1 MRRYSISP
9 VDGPCNR
16 GTAATIGRTPET
28 RTGQMAGPRDSPLR
42 WLPFMLAVMLT
53 TFGMQTAIAVEL
65 VATIPLSGVK
75 GRIDHLAA
83 DPTGHRLFVAAL
95 GNDSVEVI
103 DTQSSAR
110 RTIPGLGEPQGLLY
124 LATPDRLFIANAT
137 GNRVDVVAVAS
148 LAVVRRITDMSD
160 ADNVRYDE
168 ATRTVWVGYGKGA
181 LRMLDA
187 ASGEP
192 VGEVTLP
199 GHPESF
205 QLEKRGNRAFVN
217 VPTAGRV
224 VVVDRVKRQITGQWE
239 TAGASANYPMALDEQ
254 GHRLFVGARS
264 PALLLVY
271 DTESGKVIARL
282 PIGKDTDDV
291 FFDAA
296 RKRVYVVCGEGKVN
310 VFREDDPGH
319 YVAEESIPTAP
330 RARTGLF
337 VPEEGRLYVAAPA
350 VADTAARIL
359 VYQMR

>member
-1 MRRYSISP
+1 
-9 VDGPCNR
+9 
-16 GTAATIGRTPET
+16 
-28 RTGQMAGPRDSPLR
+28 MAGRRMSALR
-42 WLPFMLAVMLT
+42 FIPFMLAAMLT
-53 TFGMQTAIAVEL
+53 PFGMQAALAIEL

-103 DTQSSAR
+103 DTQNSAR

-124 LATPDRLFIANAT
+124 LSAPERLFIANGT
-137 GNRVDVVAVAS
+137 GNRVDVVDGAS
-148 LAVVRRITDMSD
+148 LAVARRITNIND
-160 ADNVRYDE
+160 AGNIRYDE

-181 LRMLDA
+181 LRIIDA
-187 ASGEP
+187 GSGEP
-192 VGEVTLP
+192 IGEATLP

-217 VPTAGRV
+217 VPSARKI
-224 VVVDRVKRQITGQWE
+224 VVVDRLNRQITSQWE
-239 TAGASANYPMALDEQ
+239 TGGASANYPMALDEQ

-271 DTESGKVIARL
+271 DTESGKPIARL

-296 RKRVYVVCGEGKVN
+296 RKRVYVVCGEGKLN
-310 VFREDDPGH
+310 VFREDDPER

-350 VADTAARIL
+350 VDDMPARIL
-359 VYQMR
+359 VYQTR